1 MVEHNIQVDLG
12 SDQTSLHNPWA
23 GGYYPVGLTFE
34 ESQKMMAEDPEQFKE
49 KVQES
54 LRRHVA
60 AVNKL
65 SERAKQQAD
74 LTRPTQAAFAF
85 KKYFS

>member
-1 MVEHNIQVDLG
+1 MYHILRQVRNEKEW
-12 SDQTSLHNPWA
+12 SRQSLPRLSNDTVQLMLHLMLV
-23 GGYYPVGLTFE
+23 PVSLCGQSGTF
-34 ESQKMMAEDPEQFKE
+34 QGK
-49 KVQES
+49 
-54 LRRHVA
+54 
-60 AVNKL
+60 VNKL